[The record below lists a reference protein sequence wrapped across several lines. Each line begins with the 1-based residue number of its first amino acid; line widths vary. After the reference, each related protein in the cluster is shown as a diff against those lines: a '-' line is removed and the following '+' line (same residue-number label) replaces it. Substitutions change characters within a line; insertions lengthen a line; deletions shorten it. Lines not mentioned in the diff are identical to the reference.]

1 MSEQDKEWATWLQ
14 EDAKYVYLWASRYRD
29 MGGAWF
35 LHLATKVQETAAN
48 SALMARQAMG
58 VE

>member
-1 MSEQDKEWATWLQ
+1 
-14 EDAKYVYLWASRYRD
+14 